1 MDNTEGVTK
10 MNYKAG
16 KQFAWFVTPD
26 KQHPEGKFHRSSKPM
41 LNDEMMVMA
50 AKHHWNH
57 ACYESVFQFPD
68 WTGGRLDA
76 TTAKSAIIDRVFLDF
91 DDKQDPLRAIREA
104 GDVAALVGHSTTNF
118 SGMKGAHVM
127 IHCDPVDLIPDL
139 KGSVLNRFAVE
150 LCENSGLTTM
160 DIAVTGDLNRVHRII
175 DSKHPGSG
183 LYAIGLSTKELL
195 MLSME
200 EITSMAQDTREYV
213 QRPEPSK
220 WLTSTLQT
228 IEEAIIKHRLQK
240 LVDNKVLSTTSAYN
254 LGVGIEENERK
265 LAVWDFIQKFEAEVH
280 RIQMKKIA
288 NLPKTS
294 GGRSPEETWLLKVVE
309 IFKTVHRAA
318 NIQPEGSK
326 ISTSA
331 SEHEARVHIVKL
343 ANDCSWT
350 ISEICDIFSGADDY
364 DRKIT
369 EGQVRSILRG

>member
-1 MDNTEGVTK
+1 
-10 MNYKAG
+10 MNYKSPR
-16 KQFAWFVTPD
+16 QFAWFVPPD

-41 LNDEMMVMA
+41 MNDEMIAMA
-50 AKHHWNH
+50 AKHHWEH
-57 ACYESVFQFPD
+57 ACYESVFQFTD

-91 DDKQDPLRAIREA
+91 DDKQDPLKAIREA
-104 GDVAALVGHSTTNF
+104 GEVTALVGHSTTNF
-118 SGMKGAHVM
+118 SGMKGAHTM

-139 KGSVLNRFAVE
+139 KGAVLNRFAITLRE
-150 LCENSGLTTM
+150 KLSLTTM

-183 LYAIGLSTKELL
+183 LYAIGLTTDELRE
-195 MLSME
+195 LSME
-200 EITSMAQDTREYV
+200 EITSMAQATRGLV

-220 WLTSTLQT
+220 EVATRLQS
-228 IEEAIIKHRLQK
+228 IEEAIIKERLQK

-265 LAVWDFIQKFEAEVH
+265 LAVWDFIQRFEAEVH

-288 NLPKTS
+288 NLPRTS

-318 NIQPEGSK
+318 NIQPAGSK

-331 SEHEARVHIVKL
+331 SEHEARVHVVNL
-343 ANDCSWT
+343 ANDCGWT
-350 ISEICDIFSGADDY
+350 ISEICDIFSRADDY

-369 EGQVRSILRG
+369 EGQVKSILRR